1 MVSSRSA
8 TNLRQCVFRVCFAN
22 RRSSIRPWAVN
33 RAEVTKP
40 PPFGTGVGWITRDKS
55 SLRFDRAWSGH
66 IRSAVSWLQLI
77 KLGFSLQT
85 LCSLW
90 MVEILQNDRFFCM
103 GGLSQCQFLE
113 QYLTQRRISA
123 SWFLNTKTQS
133 GRGSTAGVRASILPF
148 LWHID

>member
-1 MVSSRSA
+1 MVSSTSA

-33 RAEVTKP
+33 RAEATKP
-40 PPFGTGVGWITRDKS
+40 APFGTGVGWITRDKS
-55 SLRFDRAWSGH
+55 SLRFDRAWSVQ
-66 IRSAVSWLQLI
+66 IRSAVSWIQFI
-77 KLGFSLQT
+77 KPGFSLQS

-103 GGLSQCQFLE
+103 GGLSQCQSLE
-113 QYLTQRRISA
+113 QYLTQLCITA
-123 SWFLNTKTQS
+123 SWFLNRKTQIC
-133 GRGSTAGVRASILPF
+133 RGTKARVHASSLPF